1 MPATSS
7 PPLTLMTIF
16 CGNGWSGGPLVA
28 GDHLF
33 RDRPLLVILINL
45 WGYFLVPYTGSG
57 GVKQSL
63 VNFQSD
69 KLIDPI

>member
-1 MPATSS
+1 M
-7 PPLTLMTIF
+7 
-16 CGNGWSGGPLVA
+16 GGWGGGGGPLLA

-45 WGYFLVPYTGSG
+45 GGYFLVPYTDSG
-57 GVKQSL
+57 EVKQSL
-63 VNFQSD
+63 INFQSD